1 MEIWGKVRAAA
12 CVAACAAL
20 LSGTAAAQET
30 INFGSVSGRI
40 ADEQGA
46 VVAGARVVARQLET
60 NQTAEQLSD
69 GAGRFR
75 FPYLRVG
82 RYEIVASQAGFADA
96 TRAVTVGIG
105 SAFELPMTLRVAGL
119 DTTISV
125 SADAP
130 LIETARSQ
138 IAGTV

>member
-46 VVAGARVVARQLET
+46 VVAGARVVARQFDHKLVRFAHFVAG
-60 NQTAEQLSD
+60 QALADVGIQGSD
-69 GAGRFR
+69 GGW
-75 FPYLRVG
+75 VG
-82 RYEIVASQAGFADA
+82 VVGSTGCDSPEPFAA
-96 TRAVTVGIG
+96 
-105 SAFELPMTLRVAGL
+105 
-119 DTTISV
+119 
-125 SADAP
+125 AP
-130 LIETARSQ
+130 
-138 IAGTV
+138 G